1 MEAYNAVAGLK
12 QQASNLS
19 KMMRTDFGR
28 NMSRSEAL
36 ERIAKI
42 HGYDNWDT
50 AAGCVVRLAQATQ
63 QGVLSPEAQI
73 AQLMALDAG
82 LVGNLTFRHI
92 VDRLAEQPNSTA
104 AAAWQRVSN
113 VKDMVSVRP
122 INEVLAETG
131 LFDHDV
137 LLIVGMVACTTSI
150 SPGIRLAVECLKM
163 TSVH

>member
-19 KMMRTDFGR
+19 KMMRADFGR

-50 AAGCVVRLAQATQ
+50 AVGCVVRVEQATQ

-92 VDRLAEQPNSTA
+92 VDRLAEQPNSMA
-104 AAAWQRVSN
+104 AAAWHRVLN

-137 LLIVGMVACTTSI
+137 LLIVGMVACTASI
-150 SPGIRLAVECLKM
+150 SPGIRSAVECLKM
-163 TSVH
+163 KSIH